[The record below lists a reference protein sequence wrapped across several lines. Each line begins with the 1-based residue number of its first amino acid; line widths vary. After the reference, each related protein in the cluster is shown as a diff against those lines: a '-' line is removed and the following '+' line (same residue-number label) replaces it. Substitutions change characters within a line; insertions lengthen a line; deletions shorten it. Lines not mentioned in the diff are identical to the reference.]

1 MCLHCTQC
9 ITLCHLAPPSPNLIG
24 WGSPP
29 QPIKLWACMYAPLA
43 QPVCPIFPAFYWL
56 SISYNQIVSA
66 AAPPCPPL
74 PADWHWWKV
83 WYQIRGRELGRSPR
97 AEGERM
103 SADECKQHDCD
114 HKVIARSFKN
124 AHAHK
129 IHTKLMHIKVF
140 CNLLQSSFW
149 FFFETLI
156 SNMRYIWLNCK
167 MLINF
172 NIFVDL
178 AIIFSA
184 SLKQ

>member
-1 MCLHCTQC
+1 M
-9 ITLCHLAPPSPNLIG
+9 N
-24 WGSPP
+24 
-29 QPIKLWACMYAPLA
+29 
-43 QPVCPIFPAFYWL
+43 
-56 SISYNQIVSA
+56 
-66 AAPPCPPL
+66 
-74 PADWHWWKV
+74 
-83 WYQIRGRELGRSPR
+83 RGRELGRSPR

-103 SADECKQHDCD
+103 SADERKQHDCD

-124 AHAHK
+124 AHTHK
-129 IHTKLMHIKVF
+129 VHTKLMHIKVF
-140 CNLLQSSFW
+140 CNLLQSFAIIFLIS
-149 FFFETLI
+149 FETLI

>member
-1 MCLHCTQC
+1 
-9 ITLCHLAPPSPNLIG
+9 
-24 WGSPP
+24 
-29 QPIKLWACMYAPLA
+29 
-43 QPVCPIFPAFYWL
+43 
-56 SISYNQIVSA
+56 
-66 AAPPCPPL
+66 
-74 PADWHWWKV
+74 
-83 WYQIRGRELGRSPR
+83 
-97 AEGERM
+97 M

-129 IHTKLMHIKVF
+129 IHTKLMHIEVF
-140 CNLLQSSFW
+140 LQSFAIIFLIS
-149 FFFETLI
+149 FETLI